1 MDFNLDTTYGYN
13 DDIHK
18 SKIIKYKPNNLATM
32 NTVNTNINIILNREE
47 NHLNLRDSYLEIEF
61 VVSNDAGGVFAND
74 ANIRL
79 VNYGMMALFS
89 SIKLE
94 TSGGRTIEYIDHC
107 HPNLLMYKLLT
118 STDDEYESGFV
129 RNIDNR
135 DSQLKGDHIA
145 AERGHMYM
153 MIKMRDLFGFIND
166 LEKIIY
172 GLGFKLL
179 LKRNN
184 NDRALYRV
192 NANPGAVAN
201 DGNIEIR
208 DLSWCVPSIDPS
220 NDNRII
226 VQKGLNKKNNVDF
239 GYYER
244 KTFYKNVPNAT
255 NFLFDLGMESGM
267 ERPQYIIVGFENN
280 NVNEQTHDASTFDAM
295 NVTECY
301 CKIGS
306 EFYPEDRMNIN
317 YDTNN
322 YNEAFKEIVS
332 FNKEY
337 NGLPHNIKP
346 YINHRTFKSNYR
358 IYVFDTR
365 YQRYHIGPQPIQLNF
380 KFSAA
385 VADVI
390 CHALVLTRKV
400 ISVNSDG
407 NKMVDIIS

>member
-1 MDFNLDTTYGYN
+1 
-13 DDIHK
+13 
-18 SKIIKYKPNNLATM
+18 M

-61 VVSNDAGGVFAND
+61 VVSNDAGDVFAND

-118 STDDEYESGFV
+118 STDDEYESGFI
-129 RNIDNR
+129 RKINNG
-135 DSQLKGDHIA
+135 DSQLKNDHIA

-153 MIKMRDLFGFIND
+153 MIKMSDLFGFIHD

-192 NANPGAVAN
+192 NANPGALAN

-208 DLSWCVPSIDPS
+208 DISWCVPSIDPS
-220 NDNRII
+220 NDNRIF
-226 VQKGLNKKNNVDF
+226 VQKGLSKKNNVDF

-267 ERPQYIIVGFENN
+267 ERPQHIIVGFENN
-280 NVNEQTHDASTFDAM
+280 NVNEQTHDASTFDVM

-317 YDTNN
+317 YGTNN

-332 FNKEY
+332 FNEDY

-365 YQRYHIGPQPIQLNF
+365 YQRDHIGPQPIQLNF

>member
-1 MDFNLDTTYGYN
+1 
-13 DDIHK
+13 
-18 SKIIKYKPNNLATM
+18 M
-32 NTVNTNINIILNREE
+32 NTINTNTNIILNREE
-47 NHLNLRDSYLEIEF
+47 NHLNLHDSYLEIEF
-61 VVSNDAGGVFAND
+61 VVSDDAGGVFAND

-94 TSGGRTIEYIDHC
+94 TSGGRTFEYIDHC

-118 STDDEYESGFV
+118 STVDEYESGFV
-129 RNIDNR
+129 RNQGNR
-135 DSQLKGDHIA
+135 DSQLKSDHIA
-145 AERGHMYM
+145 AQRGHMYL
-153 MIKMRDLFGFIND
+153 MIKMSDLFGFLND
-166 LEKIIY
+166 LEKIIK
-172 GLGFKLL
+172 GLGFKLI

-184 NDRALYRV
+184 IHRALYRV

-201 DGNIEIR
+201 DVNIEIR
-208 DLSWCVPSIDPS
+208 DISWCVPGIDPS

-226 VQKGLNKKNNVDF
+226 VQKGLSKKNNTDF
-239 GYYER
+239 SYFER
-244 KTFYKNVPNAT
+244 KTFYENVPNAT

-280 NVNEQTHDASTFDAM
+280 YVNEQTHDASAFDIM

-317 YDTNN
+317 YVTNN
-322 YNEAFKEIVS
+322 YNEAFREIVN
-332 FNKEY
+332 FNKDY
-337 NGLPHNIKP
+337 NGLPHNFKP
-346 YINHRTFKSNYR
+346 YINHRTFKSSYR

-365 YQRYHIGPQPIQLNF
+365 YQSDHMGPQPIQLNF
-380 KFSAA
+380 EFSAA

-390 CHALVLTRKV
+390 CHALLLTRKV